1 MPTSPVRAVLEA
13 LSRDSR
19 VRGGGS
25 EAVSFL
31 MDLLYFGDFSVL
43 EQVSSGEA
51 VERVNLIGHKGPTT
65 GPPLVLVT
73 TVSTSVEPV
82 PALWSSLEGDGLA
95 ARCSPDGER
104 VYGLGANGGKVD
116 AVLKILAGSRFRPE
130 ELKRPLYVLA
140 LSGEEAHGSGAR
152 SIIETLVT
160 TGGKCVVHAPTNMR
174 LWTDHPGCIS
184 LRLSLT
190 RRIRHRRMPP
200 HAGFFEIRVQGRS
213 AHALSEA
220 GAGAGGGTNV
230 ACDDALTRGLEV
242 LETLRRHGDVR
253 VLSIEAGEAANRVPG
268 RCVLRVATSYD
279 TLPSLKRAG
288 PNIEASPI
296 ADGTA
301 LPFPI
306 DALFAAWLTARDAG
320 ISAIEARLGHLRN
333 APTARPLR
341 ASWTGRL
348 ASDRDA
354 ITGSIMLWTGPGVDT
369 NELCERFAQAVQ
381 TALVGQEE
389 IEIQIDV
396 VQDRV
401 AFSGSEGS
409 ESFLNM
415 VETAL
420 KDAGIPRETSGGTFT
435 TDAGLFRAHGFD
447 TVVFGPGGPIE
458 ALYRDDESI
467 AVSRLE
473 STAAFYEHLIRA
485 YCMGK

>member
-65 GPPLVLVT
+65 GAPLVLVT

-95 ARCSPDGER
+95 ARRSLDGER
-104 VYGLGANGGKVD
+104 VFGLGANGGKVD

-160 TGGKCVVHAPTNMR
+160 TGGKCVVHAPTNMN

-213 AHALSEA
+213 AHALAAEA
-220 GAGAGGGTNV
+220 AGTPAN
-230 ACDDALTRGLEV
+230 AAPDDALTRGLEV
-242 LETLRRHGDVR
+242 LDTLRRHGDVR
-253 VLSIEAGEAANRVPG
+253 VLSIDAGEAANRVAG
-268 RCVLRVATSYD
+268 RCVLRVATSYAE
-279 TLPSLKRAG
+279 LPSLTRAG
-288 PNIEASPI
+288 PSVEASPI

-320 ISAIEARLGHLRN
+320 ISAIEGRLGHLRN
-333 APTARPLR
+333 APSARPLR
-341 ASWTGRL
+341 SSWTGRL

-369 NELCERFAQAVQ
+369 DDLCERFAQAVQ
-381 TALVGQEE
+381 NALVGQEE

-401 AFSGSEGS
+401 AFSGSEGG
-409 ESFLNM
+409 ESFLDM
-415 VETAL
+415 VVTAL
-420 KDAGIPRETSGGTFT
+420 KDAGIPREIGGGTFT

-447 TVVFGPGGPIE
+447 TVVFGPGGPLE

-467 AVSRLE
+467 SVQRLE
-473 STAAFYEHLIRA
+473 KTAAFYEHLIRA
-485 YCMGK
+485 YCIGR

>member
-51 VERVNLIGHKGPTT
+51 VERVNLIGHKGPST

-82 PALWSSLEGDGLA
+82 PAEWASLDGDGLA
-95 ARCSPDGER
+95 ARRSTDGER
-104 VYGLGANGGKVD
+104 VFGLGANGGKVD

-160 TGGKCVVHAPTNMR
+160 TGGKCVVHAPTNMG

-200 HAGFFEIRVQGRS
+200 HAGFFEIRIRGRS
-213 AHALSEA
+213 GHALASEA
-220 GAGAGGGTNV
+220 GGASP
-230 ACDDALTRGLEV
+230 DDALARGLVV
-242 LETLRRHGDVR
+242 LDILRRHGDVR
-253 VLSIEAGEAANRVPG
+253 VLSIDAGEAANRVAG

-279 TLPSLKRAG
+279 TLPSLQRAG
-288 PNIEASPI
+288 LNVETSPI

-306 DALFAAWLTARDAG
+306 DALFAGWLTARDAG
-320 ISAIEARLGHLRN
+320 INAIEGRLGHLRN
-333 APTARPLR
+333 VPSARPLR
-341 ASWTGRL
+341 SSWTGRL

-354 ITGSIMLWTGPGVDT
+354 ITGSIMFWTGPGVDT
-369 NELCERFAQAVQ
+369 DELCERFAQAAQ
-381 TALVGQEE
+381 NALVGQEE

-401 AFSGSEGS
+401 AFSGSEGG
-409 ESFLNM
+409 ESFVNV
-415 VETAL
+415 VEAAM
-420 KDAGIPRETSGGTFT
+420 KDAGIPRETGGGTFT

-447 TVVFGPGGPIE
+447 TVVFGPGGPLE
-458 ALYRDDESI
+458 SLYRDDESI
-467 AVSRLE
+467 SVQRLDA
-473 STAAFYEHLIRA
+473 TAAFYEHLIRS